1 MEADFLLQADPEYT
15 RMIVSI
21 WEEPRLLLEQSVIN
35 RQWKEY
41 RSDAFVLFYFVN
53 KGEKRNEYQ

>member
-41 RSDAFVLFYFVN
+41 RSDAFVLFYL
-53 KGEKRNEYQ
+53 RQ